1 MKFKNIAFTVM
12 FLLVALYIADSTY
25 AASIQY
31 ENSEQIIHPHQ
42 IYIPRVATLFDAI
55 GGNPVGAIAPQYVT
69 ILKQYDNWILIPTW
83 IGEKW
88 IDTSARL
95 PHNARIIALTFDDGP
110 GRHTDR
116 LLDALYERNVSAT
129 FFVLGSRVERYPDTA
144 RRIVA
149 EGHEIGNHSFGHPSL
164 IRLSADSI
172 RSELVW
178 TSNTIYQTTGVRPSV
193 MRPPYGAHNQRVRD
207 VAAELG
213 YPVIMWS
220 VDTRDWERRNV
231 NAIMS
236 HIVRPDGTLRVRH
249 GHNILMHD
257 IHSTTVD
264 AAIIMVD
271 LLLSHGF
278 TFVTVSELLE
288 YRVGEPIAGQVYN

>member
-1 MKFKNIAFTVM
+1 MKLKNIVFTI
-12 FLLVALYIADSTY
+12 LLLLTILSTNNVHAALNHYESSVQ
-25 AASIQY
+25 SIQT
-31 ENSEQIIHPHQ
+31 Q
-42 IYIPRVATLFDAI
+42 IYIPIVATLFDAI
-55 GGNPVGAIAPQYVT
+55 NGNPVNAIAPQYVT
-69 ILKQYDNWILIPTW
+69 ILQQYDNWILIPTW

-88 IDTSARL
+88 INTAARL
-95 PHNARIIALTFDDGP
+95 PHNAQIIALTFDDGP
-110 GRHTDR
+110 SRHTDR
-116 LLDALYERNVSAT
+116 LLDALYERGVPAT

-149 EGHEIGNHSFGHPSL
+149 EGHEIGNHTFGHPFL
-164 IRLSADSI
+164 TRLCADSI
-172 RSELVW
+172 YNELIW
-178 TSNTIYQTTGVRPSV
+178 TSNTIYHTTGVRPSL
-193 MRPPYGAHNQRVRD
+193 MRPPYGAHNQTVRN

-236 HIVRPDGTLRVRH
+236 HIVRPNGTLRVRH

-264 AAIIMVD
+264 AAIVMVD

-288 YRVGEPIAGQVYN
+288 HRVGEPIAGQVYN